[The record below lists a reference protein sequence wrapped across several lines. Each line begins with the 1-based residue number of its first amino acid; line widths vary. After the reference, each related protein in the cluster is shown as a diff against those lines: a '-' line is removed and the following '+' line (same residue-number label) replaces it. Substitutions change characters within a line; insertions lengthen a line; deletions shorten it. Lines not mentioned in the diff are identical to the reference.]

1 LQNRTI
7 YKLFLL
13 TSQRIIN
20 GATSIALLWYLTNTL
35 PADYYGQYV
44 IFYTIIIIFSNILYQ
59 WKSSLIQKFY
69 TIDGVHLI
77 HFIKK
82 MNKYYFMVIFAS
94 CLVVLN
100 INDISIRIIIL
111 VVSSIIFQGIF
122 LVVSQTLNAQELH
135 SKFTI
140 FNNLKNVLNIILTV
154 IFYKKFGT
162 LESIFFAFLLSNV
175 ISLVPHIKIFFNKE
189 LHLIKEI
196 DNSKKYFKYGK
207 YFLLLSIFT
216 VLIDFSDRFIL
227 TYYSGYDVVASYA
240 SNQII
245 FQQII
250 GSVLSVLYLYWSPKI
265 IKASNLNENINRLYD
280 LMVKNMALI
289 AFFAIFVSYVFIEY
303 LLSIISENIKSLS
316 PVNIALIQLGIVFGC
331 FKGFVIDLGLLLENK
346 SKNIFIISIVIA
358 TLNVF
363 SNLCLIPIFG
373 IKGAAV
379 GTIVAFLAGICLGL
393 YSISNTVK
401 NRRAILFSLV
411 YPIAAVL
418 LIFFIEFLSKL
429 INPNYIVFLKIIIIF
444 LCMFSI
450 ISKNIRVRNE
460 S

>member
-1 LQNRTI
+1 MQNRTI

-140 FNNLKNVLNIILTV
+140 FNNLKN
-154 IFYKKFGT
+154 
-162 LESIFFAFLLSNV
+162 
-175 ISLVPHIKIFFNKE
+175 
-189 LHLIKEI
+189 
-196 DNSKKYFKYGK
+196 
-207 YFLLLSIFT
+207 
-216 VLIDFSDRFIL
+216 
-227 TYYSGYDVVASYA
+227 
-240 SNQII
+240 
-245 FQQII
+245 
-250 GSVLSVLYLYWSPKI
+250 
-265 IKASNLNENINRLYD
+265 
-280 LMVKNMALI
+280 
-289 AFFAIFVSYVFIEY
+289 
-303 LLSIISENIKSLS
+303 
-316 PVNIALIQLGIVFGC
+316 
-331 FKGFVIDLGLLLENK
+331 
-346 SKNIFIISIVIA
+346 
-358 TLNVF
+358 
-363 SNLCLIPIFG
+363 
-373 IKGAAV
+373 
-379 GTIVAFLAGICLGL
+379 
-393 YSISNTVK
+393 
-401 NRRAILFSLV
+401 
-411 YPIAAVL
+411 
-418 LIFFIEFLSKL
+418 
-429 INPNYIVFLKIIIIF
+429 
-444 LCMFSI
+444 
-450 ISKNIRVRNE
+450 
-460 S
+460 